1 MYYRLDDPSKIKR
14 SFTLSNLVFRKQ
26 LRKMN
31 LILEF
36 LLTYP
41 NFLIIDQLKIK
52 FCRIT
57 SDKLEWFGSS
67 LSNRNQPS
75 QINIAENTEFK
86 SVKCG
91 VPQVSIL
98 GPLLLLLCV
107 NDSEYSSDLLEPRIS
122 ADDRNFFPNDKIDM
136 SLSTIN
142 KELENITGSCDCIGT
157 RTHKQL
163 VRKRTLNHL
172 AKLV

>member
-122 ADDRNFFPNDKIDM
+122 ADDRNFFPK
-136 SLSTIN
+136 
-142 KELENITGSCDCIGT
+142 
-157 RTHKQL
+157 
-163 VRKRTLNHL
+163 
-172 AKLV
+172 

>member
-1 MYYRLDDPSKIKR
+1 
-14 SFTLSNLVFRKQ
+14 
-26 LRKMN
+26 MN
-31 LILEF
+31 LILEL

-41 NFLIIDQLKIK
+41 NFLIINQLKIK

-57 SDKLEWFGSS
+57 CDNLECFGSS

-75 QINIAENTEFK
+75 QINIAENAEFK

-122 ADDRNFFPNDKIDM
+122 ADDRNFFPK
-136 SLSTIN
+136 
-142 KELENITGSCDCIGT
+142 
-157 RTHKQL
+157 
-163 VRKRTLNHL
+163 
-172 AKLV
+172 

>member
-57 SDKLEWFGSS
+57 GDNLECFGSS

-91 VPQVSIL
+91 VTQVSIL
-98 GPLLLLLCV
+98 GPLFCILC
-107 NDSEYSSDLLEPRIS
+107 
-122 ADDRNFFPNDKIDM
+122 
-136 SLSTIN
+136 
-142 KELENITGSCDCIGT
+142 
-157 RTHKQL
+157 
-163 VRKRTLNHL
+163 
-172 AKLV
+172 